1 MLNLALDFIISSII
15 LFIVF
20 YIKVNAN
27 EKFLASISEIF
38 LWIAIAVI
46 IIETFLSAVALF
58 KFFQFKKYI
67 QEQNLFDFKKLRP
80 WKNTKSLC
88 MQKTNNAFTIVTK
101 EIFKPKVKT
110 FILNETIVQRFL
122 GLQTKELM
130 YIYIYDIDNF
140 YAPYFVFEHKQMLIN
155 YKEEQW

>member
-38 LWIAIAVI
+38 LWIAIAII
-46 IIETFLSAVALF
+46 IIEAFLSAVALF
-58 KFFQFKKYI
+58 KFFQFKKYV

-80 WKNTKSLC
+80 WKNTKSLY

-130 YIYIYDIDNF
+130 YIYIYDINNF

-155 YKEEQW
+155 YKEAQW